1 MSFPEQDWHVAGTIW
16 GCSAKHFHIECPVAV
31 SPGMTISLFLIYPG
45 TDQALR
51 LDEVLVTWS
60 RRGEF
65 GIHIQQQPAEAHQLN
80 QFRATSC

>member
-1 MSFPEQDWHVAGTIW
+1 M
-16 GCSAKHFHIECPVAV
+16 AV